1 MKALLSISVFIF
13 LFACGEKT
21 GECSTTCFG
30 KSSGQNLGTVT
41 YQNYTKADC
50 EQALQNRETN
60 LTDCTMEWN

>member
-41 YQNYTKADC
+41 YQKLYKSRMQTSITESGN
-50 EQALQNRETN
+50 
-60 LTDCTMEWN
+60 